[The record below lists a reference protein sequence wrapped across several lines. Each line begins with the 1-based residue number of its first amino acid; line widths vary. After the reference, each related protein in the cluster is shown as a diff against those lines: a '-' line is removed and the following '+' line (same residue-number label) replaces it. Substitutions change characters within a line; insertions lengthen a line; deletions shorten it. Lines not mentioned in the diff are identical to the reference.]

1 MTAVVPLVAEVP
13 SGPSEAWEVSPG
25 IAGFWAF
32 FGLAVAVVVLGVLV
46 MRQMRRVDQNARLR
60 MAQEAADAKAAEL
73 RAAGASA
80 GTGPAA
86 SEGSTADGEQVAGDR
101 ADPADDVVG
110 GDGEDRGRSAATDQG

>member
-1 MTAVVPLVAEVP
+1 MTAVVPLVTEVP

-32 FGLAVAVVVLGVLV
+32 FGLAVAVVVLGALV

-60 MAQEAADAKAAEL
+60 MAQEAADTK
-73 RAAGASA
+73 AAGASA
-80 GTGPAA
+80 GTENAA
-86 SEGSTADGEQVAGDR
+86 PDGTRPDGEEITGDR

-110 GDGEDRGRSAATDQG
+110 RDSEDRGRSAATDQG